1 MILVLK
7 IGNMF
12 DWSTVFLYDLNGN
25 LLNSK
30 RRVVLPRRTY
40 LITGRV
46 IMVAH
51 MLLSILQSKYF
62 MAVQAEWH
70 VCRWGKAR
78 QFWIL
83 HSWRRRIVTTRP
95 KWPRV
100 VYHTFAP
107 TSFHRKEQGQHRS
120 AKIEMEQNTWWLWG
134 YNGKLVIHS
143 QAFTKPNSRLST
155 LSMGSTPQC
164 AFSVQ

>member
-12 DWSTVFLYDLNGN
+12 NWSTAFLYDLNGN

-62 MAVQAEWH
+62 MAVQAE
-70 VCRWGKAR
+70 
-78 QFWIL
+78 
-83 HSWRRRIVTTRP
+83 
-95 KWPRV
+95 
-100 VYHTFAP
+100 
-107 TSFHRKEQGQHRS
+107 
-120 AKIEMEQNTWWLWG
+120 
-134 YNGKLVIHS
+134 
-143 QAFTKPNSRLST
+143 
-155 LSMGSTPQC
+155 
-164 AFSVQ
+164 